1 MSGFLFVVPP
11 FAGHVNPTVGVAAEL
26 VRRGHRV
33 AWAGPPY
40 AVEPLVGT
48 QATVFPCA
56 APGALGSAGAIVPGA
71 PDPGTTGPGAS
82 DPGASDPGS
91 PNPGASFPPWEPRGA
106 AALRSLWEDCLEPL
120 TEAMT
125 PGVRAAVREFRPDV
139 LVADQHALAGGLVA
153 DQLRIPWATSA
164 TTSAEFTTLTGTP
177 QLRAWADER
186 VQRLRQRT
194 AARGSRSDPRR
205 SDRLV
210 LLFTTEALAGPAAH
224 FGPQVQL
231 VGPSIAPRPSPGGF
245 PWHRLDGARP
255 TVLITLG
262 TVSGDAGA
270 HFLPAC
276 AAALRDR
283 SDAVRAVIA
292 DPSGAVRDT
301 GDGILVLPRVPQ
313 LALLE
318 QCSAVLCHGG
328 HNTVCEALWHG
339 LPLVIAPLRYDQ
351 PVIASQV
358 VRAGAGLRIRF
369 RHANADRIGAALDAV
384 LAEPEYRAA
393 ARRVGDSFRA
403 AGGAAAAATHLEHL
417 AARTTVVRAQAL

>member
-48 QATVFPCA
+48 RATVFPCA
-56 APGALGSAGAIVPGA
+56 APGAPGSVGTVVPGA
-71 PDPGTTGPGAS
+71 PE
-82 DPGASDPGS
+82 PGS
-91 PNPGASFPPWEPRGA
+91 PGPGASFPPWGQRGA

-120 TEAMT
+120 AEAMA

-139 LVADQHALAGGLVA
+139 LVADQQALAGGLVA
-153 DQLRIPWATSA
+153 DQLGVPWATSA
-164 TTSAEFTTLTGTP
+164 TTSAEFTALTGTP

-210 LLFTTEALAGPAAH
+210 LLFTTEALAGPAGH
-224 FGPQVQL
+224 FGPRVRL

-245 PWHRLDGARP
+245 PWHRLDDARP

-276 AAALRDR
+276 AVAIRDR
-283 SDAVRAVIA
+283 SDAVQAVIA
-292 DPSGAVRDT
+292 DPSGTLRDT
-301 GDGILVLPRVPQ
+301 GDGIIVLPHVPQ
-313 LALLE
+313 LALLAR
-318 QCSAVLCHGG
+318 CSAVLCHGG

-339 LPLVIAPLRYDQ
+339 LPLVIAPIRYDQ

-384 LAEPEYRAA
+384 LAEPRYRAA

-403 AGGAAAAATHLEHL
+403 AGGAASAATHLERL
-417 AARTTVVRAQAL
+417 AARSAVVRAQAL

>member
-40 AVEPLVGT
+40 AVEPLVGAR
-48 QATVFPCA
+48 ATVFPCA
-56 APGALGSAGAIVPGA
+56 AQGA
-71 PDPGTTGPGAS
+71 PGSVGAAVPGAS
-82 DPGASDPGS
+82 DPGTPAPGTPAPGRPYPGRPDPR
-91 PNPGASFPPWEPRGA
+91 ASFPPGEQRGA

-120 TEAMT
+120 AEAMA
-125 PGVRAAVREFRPDV
+125 PGVRSAVREFRPDV
-139 LVADQHALAGGLVA
+139 LVADQQALAGGLVA
-153 DQLRIPWATSA
+153 DQLGIPWATSA
-164 TTSAEFTTLTGTP
+164 TTSAEFTALTGTP

-186 VQRLRQRT
+186 LQSLRKRMG
-194 AARGSRSDPRR
+194 ARGSRSDPRR

-210 LLFTTEALAGPAAH
+210 LVFTTEALAGPAGQ
-224 FGPQVQL
+224 FGPQARL
-231 VGPSIAPRPSPGGF
+231 VGPSIAPRPSPDGF
-245 PWHRLDGARP
+245 PWHRLDDARP

-262 TVSGDAGA
+262 TVSGDTGA
-270 HFLPAC
+270 HFLPTC
-276 AAALRDR
+276 AAAVRDR
-283 SDAVRAVIA
+283 SDVLQAVIA

-301 GDGILVLPRVPQ
+301 GDGILVLSHVPQ

-318 QCSAVLCHGG
+318 RCSAVLCHGG

-339 LPLVIAPLRYDQ
+339 LPLVVAPIRYDQ

-369 RHANADRIGAALDAV
+369 RHASADRIGAALDTV
-384 LAEPEYRAA
+384 LGEPQYRTA
-393 ARRVGDSFRA
+393 ARRVGESFRA
-403 AGGAAAAATHLEHL
+403 AGGAAAAATHLELL
-417 AARTTVVRAQAL
+417 AARTAVVRARAR